1 MVLRLGYY
9 QNLMK
14 PFYEFSKETFWE
26 PFLGLQMKM
35 ENKIQLWDTYTVYKK
50 SDIVT
55 YTKVNL
61 LRWAEHVIRLDEQ
74 SPTRRILVA
83 VVEGKR
89 QKGRPKLRWEDGVM
103 DDARKLGE
111 KTGGM
116 LQGIRTASRSFW
128 RRPGLKQGCCA
139 NDDDDD
145 DDDVSSSA
153 SHITFPFLRSLQ
165 RTRPSPRL
173 VLPLRI
179 IRSFRLCPR
188 PTLKLEH
195 HLLSAVHGH
204 LFNVSAATVH
214 IWRTYPALSLTTV
227 HWRD

>member
-1 MVLRLGYY
+1 
-9 QNLMK
+9 
-14 PFYEFSKETFWE
+14 
-26 PFLGLQMKM
+26 M
-35 ENKIQLWDTYTVYKK
+35 ENKIQLWDIYIYTVYKE
-50 SDIVT
+50 SDMVT
-55 YTKVNL
+55 YIKINR
-61 LRWAEHVIRLDEQ
+61 LRWAGHVIRLDEQ

-83 VVEGKR
+83 VAEGKR
-89 QKGRPKLRWEDGVM
+89 QRGRPKLRWEDGVM

-111 KTGGM
+111 KTGGT

-128 RRPGLKQGCCA
+128 RRSGLKQGCCA
-139 NDDDDD
+139 NDDDHHDI
-145 DDDVSSSA
+145 SSSA
-153 SHITFPFLRSLQ
+153 SHITFPFLRSFQ

-195 HLLSAVHGH
+195 QLLSAVHGH

-214 IWRTYPALSLTTV
+214 IWRTYPALSLITV